1 MTRDERNAQ
10 LQDLRKRLAWLRTEQ
25 MAVEQSIKQ
34 VNRDYKDELLFENES
49 LIEQM
54 FGSEYEEGIEY

>member
-25 MAVEQSIKQ
+25 MAVEQSIKDC
-34 VNRDYKDELLFENES
+34 NR
-49 LIEQM
+49 
-54 FGSEYEEGIEY
+54 EYNRAHHVL

>member
-25 MAVEQSIKQ
+25 MAVEQSIKDC
-34 VNRDYKDELLFENES
+34 NR
-49 LIEQM
+49 
-54 FGSEYEEGIEY
+54 EYNRVHHMV